1 MNKLLTV
8 LLTFTVGA
16 HAAPPRPPAVAG
28 AFYPADAKELS
39 ALVERFWEAAPDPTI
54 ASEDLAALLVPHAGF
69 EFSGATAAKAY
80 KALKKGGWDTVVL
93 VGAAHRAAVAG
104 AALYPGPLATPEG
117 VFRYDEALA
126 RRLLAASPL
135 IKADAAAHEGEHSLE
150 VQLPFIRRALGP
162 KVKVVGLVMN
172 STDFETVR
180 RVGEALAAALKGR
193 KALLVASS
201 DLSHYPTGPVAEA
214 VDTATLEALA
224 GLDAERFWLADRV
237 MMSRRLPG
245 LDTTWCGESAV
256 TAVLVAAKA
265 LGAKSLRLLGRT
277 HSGEA
282 RPEAGSARVVG
293 YAAAAFLK
301 SGAPPAPRA
310 FSAEEKAEL
319 LRLARR
325 SLEDYLKT
333 GRVEAPPLYRS
344 TRLNLPGAAFVTLKK
359 DGALRGCIGS
369 LVARESLAES
379 VARNAVAA
387 GVSDKRFPLV
397 TADELPSLH
406 VEVAALSAPRPVA
419 GAAAVKVGDGVT
431 LQNGERGGVFLPSV
445 WESLPGKED
454 FLAELCSQ
462 KAGLPRDCVKD
473 PATKLQVFATESFE
487 E

>member
-1 MNKLLTV
+1 MNELLTV
-8 LLTFTVGA
+8 LLALSLGV

-28 AFYPADAKELS
+28 SFYPADPQELS
-39 ALVERFWEAAPDPTI
+39 AMVAGLWDAAPDPGI
-54 ASEDLAALLVPHAGF
+54 APEELAALLVPHAGLV
-69 EFSGATAAKAY
+69 FSGATAARAY
-80 KALKKGGWDTVVL
+80 KALPKGRWETVVL
-93 VGAAHRAAVAG
+93 VGTAHRVPVPG

-117 VFRYDEALA
+117 ALAYDETLG

-150 VQLPFIRRALGP
+150 VQLPFLRRALGP

-180 RVGEALAAALKGR
+180 KIGLALASALKGR
-193 KALLVASS
+193 KALLIASS
-201 DLSHYPTGPVAEA
+201 DLSHYPAGPVAEA
-214 VDTATLEALA
+214 VDATTLAALA
-224 GLDAERFWLADRV
+224 SLDPERFWLADRV
-237 MMSRRLPG
+237 MMNRRLAG

-265 LGAKSLRLLGRT
+265 LGARSMRLLART

-282 RPEAGSARVVG
+282 RPEAGSSRVVG

-301 SGAPPAPRA
+301 SGAPSAPRA
-310 FSAEEKAEL
+310 FSSEEKAEL

-333 GRVEAPPLYRS
+333 GQAAAPPLYRS
-344 TRLNLPGAAFVTLKK
+344 TRLNLPGAAFVTLRK

-379 VARNAVAA
+379 VARNGVAA
-387 GVSDKRFPLV
+387 GVSDGRFKPV
-397 TADELPSLH
+397 TAEELPTLH
-406 VEVAALSAPRPVA
+406 VEVSALSAPHPVA
-419 GAAAVKVGDGVT
+419 GAAAVKPGDGVI
-431 LQNGERGGVFLPSV
+431 LQNGERSGVFLPSV
-445 WESLPGKED
+445 WESLPSKDD
-454 FLAELCSQ
+454 FLGELCSQ
-462 KAGLPRDCVKD
+462 KAGLPRDCTKD
-473 PATKLQVFATESFE
+473 PATKLQVFTTESFE